1 MQGSVVVLPK
11 RVKMELRRLRRWTRD
26 AGLAQRC
33 QMILHAA
40 KGRSSRVIA
49 EALGGHR
56 SWVSRVIGR
65 FQAHG
70 PAGLLDRRE
79 DNGTCKLSEA
89 FLGRLDEVVR
99 RQPRD
104 YGLRRPSWTREQLV
118 LVLERQTGV
127 RIDPGTMSR
136 ALKLIR
142 ARRAR
147 PRPTVAC
154 PWSERPKNRRLRA
167 LRRLAE
173 RPGRGAVVV
182 YADEVDIHLNPKIG
196 LDWMGFGQQ
205 KEVLTPGQNEKRYLA
220 GAWNPQTGR
229 LTCVESQRKN
239 SWLFIG
245 LLDALA
251 ADYPRTTAIHVILD
265 NYRIHTSQITQL
277 ALRRYDGRIVLQF
290 LPPYCPNDNRIERL
304 WLDPHAE
311 VTRNH
316 QQSTMD
322 DLMREVWRFIR
333 QRGGWQ
339 QTRVRRAAA

>member
-1 MQGSVVVLPK
+1 M
-11 RVKMELRRLRRWTRD
+11 T
-26 AGLAQRC
+26 
-33 QMILHAA
+33 
-40 KGRSSRVIA
+40 
-49 EALGGHR
+49 
-56 SWVSRVIGR
+56 
-65 FQAHG
+65 
-70 PAGLLDRRE
+70 
-79 DNGTCKLSEA
+79 EA
-89 FLGRLDEVVR
+89 FLGRLDQVVR
-99 RQPRD
+99 GRPCD

-118 LVLERQTGV
+118 LVLERQTGLH
-127 RIDPGTMSR
+127 IDVGTMSR
-136 ALKLIR
+136 ALALIR

-167 LRRLAE
+167 LRHLAQH
-173 RPGRGAVVV
+173 PPRGAVVV

-229 LTCVESQRKN
+229 LTCVESPRKN

-251 ADYPRTTAIHVILD
+251 ADCRRAQVIHVILD
-265 NYRIHTSQITQL
+265 NYRIHTSRITQL
-277 ALRRYDGRIVLQF
+277 ALRRYGGRIVLQF

-304 WLDPHAE
+304 WLDLHAE

-322 DLMREVWRFIR
+322 GLMREVWRFIR
-333 QRGGWQ
+333 KRGGWQ
-339 QTRVRRAAA
+339 QTLIRRVAA